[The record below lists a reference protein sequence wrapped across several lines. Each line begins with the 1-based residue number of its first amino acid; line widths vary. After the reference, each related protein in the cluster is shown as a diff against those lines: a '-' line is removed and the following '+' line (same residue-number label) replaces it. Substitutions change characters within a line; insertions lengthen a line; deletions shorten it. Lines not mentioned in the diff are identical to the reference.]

1 MRNIKITLIILNII
15 FMLFIYYKIDNNTN
29 DDSKLQHDVTNIS
42 KVLRIEISKNQ
53 KTISLVKNNFNW
65 EITSPIKW

>member
-1 MRNIKITLIILNII
+1 
-15 FMLFIYYKIDNNTN
+15 MLFIYYKIDNNTN
-29 DDSKLQHDVTNIS
+29 DDSKLKHDVTNIS

-65 EITSPIKW
+65 EITSPINWKVDN